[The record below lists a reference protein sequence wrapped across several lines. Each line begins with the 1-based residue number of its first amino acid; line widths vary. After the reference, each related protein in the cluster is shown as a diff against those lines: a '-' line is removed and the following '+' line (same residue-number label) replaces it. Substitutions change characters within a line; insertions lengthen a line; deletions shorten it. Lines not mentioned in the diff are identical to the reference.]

1 MKKIFATIIALAAL
15 VSCNTEAVDEVVSTP
30 QYLTTSLE
38 VDLDG
43 DTRVFDNNLVW
54 SWESTDEIAAYQV
67 AGDQIVNTLTHK
79 DNGSFGTDDFKYSVT
94 EPADFMFVYPAAA
107 LNDDKTLGYV
117 QTGKWTPTLV
127 GTVASTTVKDVN
139 AQTITMAHYS
149 AALEIRV
156 FYSDGET
163 SCKIKSATISTTTNG
178 GVSASLANIKESSVV
193 FNVASGDYIYDIT
206 LVDMTGRELVI
217 PDRTIS
223 FVRGKRTILNVQWT
237 PTIDFE
243 VSSWWDNPANCPKG
257 NTIYF
262 TTLNCDATG
271 YEVLVDGNT
280 VEVTDNKITDVA
292 SGMHSVKIRVPK
304 KAGGY
309 YSVEK
314 TVVVTS
320 IPTLSSYS
328 IYSSYDSFSFDNS
341 ENKEEYKVNK
351 DNSKDGSSLYCT
363 AYLSDTYI
371 QNNTDTETVLVY
383 NDATASLSL
392 GTTKQLSGLT
402 LGQYNTY
409 VKCTLA
415 NGYELTGTASNIHVT
430 GVPHRGTPTEA
441 GGWAWYPR
449 SGASVKNVQ
458 WNGDY
463 VQLGGKTG
471 YSRIKLDLYAPADF
485 GVKVDVSGYIH
496 ANQIGIWYNTTFK
509 VYVSDLEKEVASVGS
524 NKQKEHPMS
533 VSTTGTLTTS
543 NPTVA
548 CLSSYEVSG
557 PYTKVTN
564 FDITY

>member
-67 AGDQIVNTLTHK
+67 AGEQFVNTLTYR

-94 EPADFMFVYPAAA
+94 EPADFKFVYPAAA

-127 GTVASTTVKDVN
+127 GTLASTTVKNVN
-139 AQTITMAHYS
+139 AQKITMEHYS

-206 LVDMTGRELVI
+206 LVDMLDRELVI
-217 PDRTIS
+217 NDRTIS

-237 PTIDFE
+237 PTISFE
-243 VSSWWDNPANCPKG
+243 VSSWWDNPANCPEG
-257 NTIYF
+257 STIYL
-262 TTLNCDATG
+262 TDLVCDVED
-271 YEVLVDGNT
+271 YEVLVGGNPVT
-280 VEVTDNKITDVA
+280 VTDNKITVGE
-292 SGMHSVKIRVPK
+292 SGTYSVKIRVPMK
-304 KAGGY
+304 SGDY
-309 YSVEK
+309 YESDEK
-314 TVVVTS
+314 EVVVTT
-320 IPTLSSYS
+320 IPTLSYS

-363 AYLSDTYI
+363 AKLSDTYI
-371 QNNTDTETVLVY
+371 QNNTNPTTVLVY
-383 NDATASLSL
+383 NNATQNITL

-409 VKCTLA
+409 VECTLA
-415 NGYELTGTASNIHVT
+415 NGYVVTGKASDIHVT
-430 GVPHRGTPTEA
+430 GVPYSAIPPTKDM
-441 GGWAWYPR
+441 GWV
-449 SGASVKNVQ
+449 ASSWNVKFY
-458 WNGDY
+458 DSY
-463 VQLGGKTG
+463 VQLGGVMGSGSCTIT
-471 YSRIKLDLYAPADF
+471 SPSFHVPADF
-485 GVKVDVSGYIH
+485 DVKVDVSGYID
-496 ANQIGIWYNTTFK
+496 ALGAINTTFS
-509 VYVSDLEKEVASVGS
+509 VSVSGTKVASVGS
-524 NKQKEHPMS
+524 GSKNEHPMA
-533 VSTTGTLTTS
+533 VSGTGTMTTS
-543 NPTVA
+543 NPKIT
-548 CLSSYEVSG
+548 CNSSYAAAG
-557 PYTKVTN
+557 PYAKVSSLRV
-564 FDITY
+564 TYN

>member
-139 AQTITMAHYS
+139 AQTITMEHYS

-156 FYSDGET
+156 FYSNGET
-163 SCKIKSATISTTTNG
+163 SCPIKSATISTTTNG
-178 GVSASLANIKESSVV
+178 GVSASLTDINNPTVV

-206 LVDMTGRELVI
+206 LVDMLGRELVI
-217 PDRTIS
+217 DDRTIS

-237 PTIDFE
+237 PTISFN
-243 VSSWWDNPANCPKG
+243 VSSWWENPANCPEG
-257 NTIYF
+257 STIYL
-262 TTLNCDATG
+262 TDLACDVEE
-271 YEVLVDGNT
+271 YDVIVGNDPVT
-280 VEVTDNKITDVA
+280 VTDNKITVGD
-292 SGMHSVKIRVPK
+292 SGKYSVKIRVPK

-309 YSVEK
+309 FYSDVKE
-314 TVVVTS
+314 VVVTT
-320 IPTLSSYS
+320 IPTLSYS
-328 IYSSYDSFSFDNS
+328 IYSSYNSSDNS
-341 ENKEEYKVNK
+341 VNK
-351 DNSKDGSSLYCT
+351 DNSKDGSSLYCK
-363 AYLSDTYI
+363 ADLSDTYI
-371 QNNTDTETVLVY
+371 KNITNPTTVWTY

-402 LGQYNTY
+402 LGQYKTK
-409 VKCTLA
+409 VECTLE
-415 NGYELTGTASNIHVT
+415 NGYVLTGTESDIHVT
-430 GVPHRGTPTEA
+430 GVPYSAIPPTEA
-441 GGWAWYPR
+441 MGWEGSSWN
-449 SGASVKNVQ
+449 VKFT
-458 WNGDY
+458 DSY
-463 VQLGGKTG
+463 AQLGGVSGSGSCTIT
-471 YSRIKLDLYAPADF
+471 SPSFHVPANF

-496 ANQIGIWYNTTFK
+496 AMNTVIFGWAQTTFS
-509 VYVSDLEKEVASVGS
+509 VSVSGEEKASVASG
-524 NKQKEHPMS
+524 KQEEHPMA
-533 VSTTGTLTTS
+533 VSGTGTLKTS
-543 NPTVA
+543 NPKIT
-548 CLSSYEVSG
+548 CNSSYTAAG
-557 PYTKVTN
+557 PYAKVSSLRV
-564 FDITY
+564 TYN

>member
-30 QYLTTSLE
+30 QYFTTSLE

-94 EPADFMFVYPAAA
+94 EPADFKFVYPAAA

-139 AQTITMAHYS
+139 AQTITMEHHS

-163 SCKIKSATISTTTNG
+163 SCTIKSATISTTG
-178 GVSASLANIKESSVV
+178 KDGVSASLTDINNPTVV
-193 FNVASGDYIYDIT
+193 FNVASGAYVYDIT
-206 LVDMTGRELVI
+206 LVDMVGRELVI
-217 PDRTIS
+217 NDRTIS
-223 FVRGKRTILNVQWT
+223 FVNGKRTILNVQWT

-243 VSSWWDNPANCPKG
+243 VSSWWEKPANCPKG

-271 YEVLVDGNT
+271 YEVLVDGNP

-371 QNNTDTETVLVY
+371 QNNTNPTTVLVY
-383 NDATASLSL
+383 NNATQNITL

-402 LGQYNTY
+402 WGQYKTK
-409 VKCTLA
+409 VECTLA
-415 NGYELTGTASNIHVT
+415 NGYVLTGTESNIHVT
-430 GVPHRGTPTEA
+430 GVPYSAIPPTEA
-441 GGWAWYPR
+441 MGWEGSSWN
-449 SGASVKNVQ
+449 VKFT
-458 WNGDY
+458 DSY
-463 VQLGGKTG
+463 AQLGGVSGSGSCTIT
-471 YSRIKLDLYAPADF
+471 SPSFHVPANF
-485 GVKVDVSGYIH
+485 GVKVDVSGSID
-496 ANQIGIWYNTTFK
+496 ALNFIGWINTTFS
-509 VYVSDLEKEVASVGS
+509 VSVSGTEVASVGS
-524 NKQKEHPMS
+524 GSQEEHPMA
-533 VSTTGTLTTS
+533 VSGTGTLTTS
-543 NPTVA
+543 NPKIT
-548 CLSSYEVSG
+548 CNSSYTASG
-557 PYTKVTN
+557 PYAKVN
-564 FDITY
+564 SLSIKYN

>member
-43 DTRVFDNNLVW
+43 DTRVFDNDLVW

-139 AQTITMAHYS
+139 AQKITMAHYS

-163 SCKIKSATISTTTNG
+163 SCPIKSATINTTTKD
-178 GVSASLANIKESSVV
+178 GVSASLTDIKASSVV
-193 FNVASGDYIYDIT
+193 FNVASGAYVYDIT
-206 LVDMTGRELVI
+206 LVDMSGRELVI

-223 FVRGKRTILNVQWT
+223 FVNGKRTILNVQWT

-243 VSSWWDNPANCPKG
+243 VSSWWVDRENCPKG

-292 SGMHSVKIRVPK
+292 SGTHTVKIRVPK

-371 QNNTDTETVLVY
+371 QNNTNPTTVLVY
-383 NDATASLSL
+383 NNATQNITL

-409 VKCTLA
+409 VKCTLT
-415 NGYELTGTASNIHVT
+415 NGYVVTSKASDIHVT
-430 GVPHRGTPTEA
+430 GVPYSAIPPTEA
-441 GGWAWYPR
+441 MGWEGSSWN
-449 SGASVKNVQ
+449 VKFKD
-458 WNGDY
+458 GY
-463 VQLGGKTG
+463 VKLGGDSGSGEATIT
-471 YSRIKLDLYAPADF
+471 SPSFHVPANF
-485 GVKVDVSGYIH
+485 KVKVDVSGSID
-496 ANQIGIWYNTTFK
+496 ALKFFGWINTTFS
-509 VYVSDLEKEVASVGS
+509 VSVSGTEVASVGS
-524 NKQKEHPMS
+524 GSQEEHPMA
-533 VSTTGTLTTS
+533 VSGTGTLTTS
-543 NPTVA
+543 NPKIT
-548 CLSSYEVSG
+548 CNSSYEPAG
-557 PYTKVTN
+557 PYATVSSLRVTYN
-564 FDITY
+564 

>member
-79 DNGSFGTDDFKYSVT
+79 DNGSFGTDDFKYAVT
-94 EPADFMFVYPAAA
+94 EPADFKFVYPAAA

-127 GTVASTTVKDVN
+127 GTVTSTVKDVN
-139 AQTITMAHYS
+139 AQTITMEHYS

-163 SCKIKSATISTTTNG
+163 SCPIKSATISTTTNG

-206 LVDMTGRELVI
+206 LVDMLDRELVI

-237 PTIDFE
+237 PTISFD
-243 VSSWWDNPANCPKG
+243 VSSWWKDPANCPEG
-257 NTIYF
+257 STIYL
-262 TTLNCDATG
+262 TDLVCDVEE
-271 YEVLVDGNT
+271 YDVLVDSNPVT
-280 VEVTDNKITDVA
+280 VTDNKITVGE
-292 SGMHSVKIRVPK
+292 SKMYSVKIRVPK

-309 YSVEK
+309 YYSDEK
-314 TVVVTS
+314 EVVVTT
-320 IPTLSSYS
+320 IPTLSYS
-328 IYSSYDSFSFDNS
+328 IYSSYNSSDNS
-341 ENKEEYKVNK
+341 VNK
-351 DNSKDGSSLYCT
+351 DNTKDGRSLYCK
-363 AYLSDTYI
+363 ADLSDTYI
-371 QNNTDTETVLVY
+371 KNNTTSTTVWTY

-402 LGQYNTY
+402 WGQYKTK
-409 VKCTLA
+409 VECTLA
-415 NGYELTGTASNIHVT
+415 NGYVLTGTESNIDVT
-430 GVPHRGTPTEA
+430 GVPYSAIPPTKDM
-441 GGWAWYPR
+441 GWV
-449 SGASVKNVQ
+449 ASSWNVEFT
-458 WNGDY
+458 GSY
-463 VQLGGKTG
+463 VQLGGVMGSGSCTIT
-471 YSRIKLDLYAPADF
+471 SPSFHVPVDF
-485 GVKVDVSGYIH
+485 GVKVDVSGYID
-496 ANQIGIWYNTTFK
+496 ALGAINTTFS
-509 VYVSDLEKEVASVGS
+509 VSVSGTKVASGGS
-524 NKQKEHPMS
+524 GSKNEHPMA
-533 VSTTGTLTTS
+533 VSGTGKLTTS
-543 NPTVA
+543 KPKITCN
-548 CLSSYEVSG
+548 SSYTAAG
-557 PYTKVTN
+557 PYAKVSSLRV
-564 FDITY
+564 TYNK

>member
-1 MKKIFATIIALAAL
+1 MVTMKKIFATIIALAAL

-43 DTRVFDNNLVW
+43 DTRVFDNDLVW

-67 AGDQIVNTLTHK
+67 AGEQFVNTLTYR

-94 EPADFMFVYPAAA
+94 EPADFKFVYPAAA

-139 AQTITMAHYS
+139 SQTITMEHYS

-156 FYSDGET
+156 FFSDGET
-163 SCKIKSATISTTTNG
+163 SCPIKSATINTTTKG
-178 GVSASLANIKESSVV
+178 GVSASLTDIKASSVV

-206 LVDMTGRELVI
+206 LVDMSGRELVI
-217 PDRTIS
+217 NDRTIS

-237 PTIDFE
+237 PTISFD
-243 VSSWWDNPANCPKG
+243 VSSWWENPANCPDG
-257 NTIYF
+257 STIYF

-271 YEVLVDGNT
+271 YEVLLDGNQ
-280 VEVTDNKITDVA
+280 VDVTDNKITGVA
-292 SGMHSVKIRVPK
+292 SGKHSVKIRVPK

-309 YSVEK
+309 YSDEK
-314 TVVVTS
+314 EVVVTS
-320 IPTLSSYS
+320 IPTLSYS
-328 IYSSYDSFSFDNS
+328 IYSSYNSSDNS
-341 ENKEEYKVNK
+341 VNK
-351 DNSKDGSSLYCT
+351 DNSKDGRSLYCT
-363 AYLSDTYI
+363 AKLSDTYI
-371 QNNTDTETVLVY
+371 QNNTNPTTVWTY

-392 GTTKQLSGLT
+392 GTTKQLSDLT

-409 VKCTLA
+409 VKCTLE

-430 GVPHRGTPTEA
+430 GVPHRGTPSKESGWSWYRRRA
-441 GGWAWYPR
+441 GDVEN
-449 SGASVKNVQ
+449 VK
-458 WNGDY
+458 WNSDY
-463 VQLGGKTG
+463 VQLGGSSG
-471 YSRIKLDLYAPADF
+471 YSRIKLDLYAPANF
-485 GVKVDVSGYIH
+485 NVKVDVSGYID
-496 ANQIGIWYNTTFK
+496 ARDNGFGITWQTTTFSIS
-509 VYVSDLEKEVASVGS
+509 VSGANVAEVGS
-524 NKQKEHPMS
+524 GKQEEHPMS

-543 NPTVA
+543 DPTVT
-548 CLSSYEVSG
+548 CLSSYEVAG